1 MIWPFRR
8 RRDRQGPQPPRGA
21 GNAGASAA
29 ASTGPD
35 IPIVRGLSQA
45 EEMAA
50 RAQSRITRLRE
61 QRGRIHR
68 RIDVAVKLKDRE
80 AEALQRIAL
89 KTNIDAERQHQET
102 LDYCLR
108 QIERMRPPAA
118 KEANR

>member
-1 MIWPFRR
+1 
-8 RRDRQGPQPPRGA
+8 
-21 GNAGASAA
+21 
-29 ASTGPD
+29 
-35 IPIVRGLSQA
+35 
-45 EEMAA
+45 MAA

-61 QRGRIHR
+61 QRGRVHR